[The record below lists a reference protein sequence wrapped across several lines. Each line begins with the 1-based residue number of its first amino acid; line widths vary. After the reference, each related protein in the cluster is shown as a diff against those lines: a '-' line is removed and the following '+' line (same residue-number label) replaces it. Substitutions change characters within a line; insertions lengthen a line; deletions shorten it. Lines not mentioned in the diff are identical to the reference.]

1 MIALKC
7 TPQIYR
13 IDFMGSQSYAFTYIN
28 EFDEA
33 CTAEFEINEY
43 HSLMELLFDKYM
55 EDWGDCRGRAWCG
68 TCHIQVLEGNISE
81 KMDADE
87 KSTLSKIDG
96 VTENSRLACQ
106 IPVNA
111 DLHNLVFRIM
121 ERI

>member
-1 MIALKC
+1 
-7 TPQIYR
+7 
-13 IDFMGSQSYAFTYIN
+13 MGFQSYAFTYIN
-28 EFDEA
+28 EFDEV

-68 TCHIQVLEGNISE
+68 TCHIQILEGHISE

-87 KSTLSKIDG
+87 KDTLSKCED
-96 VTENSRLACQ
+96 VAPNSRLACQ

-111 DLHNLVFRIM
+111 ELNNLVFRIM
-121 ERI
+121 ERT